1 MKLNSI
7 NMSPKQIKFLATN
20 CSVLLIML
28 ILLFRHFSIIGLIS
42 FIIGGLLLFL
52 GTYLDYQKAEI
63 GVACKLSYILFI
75 SSLILLGLWLPSILK
90 NNQKVTPPTFTVPAL
105 IVSLSFFALGLIAS
119 NQKNFISRRIFKYMG
134 QIALMIGV
142 SLFLNFPLP
151 FIFSFVI
158 VIIVFCI
165 CDIFSC
171 KFKMTRIQDFNHE
184 TNPDRSYWMSL
195 CICLV
200 LGFYFLY
207 SGTYVYKYI
216 GTISDILKTLS
227 TLTNGLK
234 IPLFALLMIVLTAVF
249 MMVDRTNEIENYSD
263 SYLSISLF
271 GFSIA
276 LWIFSSM
283 PSWYNFAVYSIA
295 IAVSVSF
302 GMSTI
307 SNETHRINPE
317 KINLKKM
324 LRYDGISLTISAIA
338 IFGMIF
344 IDSGFLV
351 SFITLAVLVIF
362 VICVHKT
369 IKGLWVADAIR
380 WQSILVA
387 ISAFAISMAIV
398 KNNISVSWPYILAAF
413 LTFSLFNWAIS
424 IRKGEWDNT
433 GMTASKVS
441 NCLLLAVISIVA
453 AV

>member
-1 MKLNSI
+1 MKNNSI
-7 NMSPKQIKFLATN
+7 NLSPKQIKFLASN

-28 ILLFRHFSIIGLIS
+28 ILLFRHFTIIGLIS

-52 GTYLDYQKAEI
+52 GTFLDNQKAEI

-75 SSLILLGLWLPSILK
+75 TSLILLGLWLPSILD
-90 NNQKVTPPTFTVPAL
+90 NNHRVDPPIFSVPAL
-105 IVSLSFFALGLIAS
+105 IVSLSFFVLGLIAS
-119 NQKNFISRRIFKYMG
+119 NQKNYIARRIIKYMG
-134 QIALMIGV
+134 QIALMVGV

-151 FIFSFVI
+151 FIFSFAFI
-158 VIIVFCI
+158 IIVFCI

-171 KFKMTRIQDFNHE
+171 RYRITRTQDFKPE
-184 TNPDRSYWMSL
+184 TNPDRAYWMSL

-200 LGFYFLY
+200 LGFFYLY
-207 SGTYVYKYI
+207 SRAYVYEFI
-216 GTISDILKTLS
+216 GTIPNILKTLS

-234 IPLFALLMIVLTAVF
+234 IPLFALLMIALTAIF

-271 GFSIA
+271 GFSIT
-276 LWIFSSM
+276 LWAFSSM
-283 PSWYNFAVYSIA
+283 PSWYNFAVSIIA
-295 IAVSVSF
+295 IAVCVGF

-307 SNETHRINPE
+307 SNDTHRINPE

-324 LRYDGISLTISAIA
+324 FKYEGISLAIFAIA
-338 IFGMIF
+338 IFGMVF
-344 IDSGFLV
+344 INSGFLV
-351 SFITLAVLVIF
+351 SFITLAVLVVF
-362 VICVHKT
+362 VICIHKT

-387 ISAFAISMAIV
+387 ISVFAISMAIV
-398 KNNISVSWPYILAAF
+398 KKSISVTWPYILAAF
-413 LTFSLFNWAIS
+413 LAFSIFNWAIS

-441 NCLLLAVISIVA
+441 NCILLAIISIVA